1 MKYSVETIR
10 NLIGSD
16 NMEIEHLNKQLKRS
30 RSIELEGYPVY
41 TRSLR
46 YATFFQKGCKCVN
59 CGKEGTYF
67 QLDQLPGDN
76 PNRKHL
82 NLYCED
88 GTLMTKDH
96 IRPKSKGGKDLVSN
110 LQPMC
115 ADCNKAKGSDYDGEY
130 EKTNYI
136 KLVSIQSGKESLFRD
151 VDAAVYHALIKA
163 RPVTQSKLKKNGDG
177 AVTKSV
183 IRMTM
188 SALDAIENNG
198 RYLGYEWSRVTN

>member
-1 MKYSVETIR
+1 MNLANRRGTNMKYSIETIR
-10 NLIGSD
+10 NLIGPD
-16 NMEIEHLNKQLKRS
+16 NMSVEYLSKTAKKARQ
-30 RSIELEGYPVY
+30 IELEGYPVY

-46 YATFFQKGCKCVN
+46 YAVFFQKGCKCAK

-67 QLDQLPGDN
+67 QLDPSPSGN

-96 IRPKSKGGKDLVSN
+96 IQPKSKGGKDTVSN

-115 ADCNKAKGSDYDGEY
+115 VYCNKEKGSEYDGEY

-136 KLVSIQSGKESLFRD
+136 KLVSTQSGKENIFKD
-151 VDAAVYHALIKA
+151 VDAAIYHALIKA
-163 RPVTQSKLKKNGDG
+163 RPVTQSKVKKNGDG
-177 AVTKSV
+177 AYGFNIYLPS
-183 IRMTM
+183 R
-188 SALDAIENNG
+188 SAVCLAKKKK
-198 RYLGYEWSRVTN
+198 

>member
-10 NLIGSD
+10 NLIGAD
-16 NMEIEHLNKQLKRS
+16 NMDIEHLSKTMKRA
-30 RSIELEGYPVY
+30 RSIELEGFPVY

-46 YATFFQKGCKCVN
+46 YATFFQKGCKCIV

-67 QLDQLPGDN
+67 QLDPSPNGN

-96 IRPKSKGGKDLVSN
+96 IRPKSKGGSDVVSN
-110 LQPMC
+110 FQPMC
-115 ADCNKAKGSDYDGEY
+115 VECNTAKGSSYDGDY

-136 KLVSIQSGKESLFRD
+136 KLVSVQSGKENLFKD
-151 VDAAVYHALIKA
+151 IDAAIYHALIKA
-163 RPVTQSKLKKNGDG
+163 RPVTQGKVKKNGDG

-188 SALDAIENNG
+188 NALNAIENNG